1 MSEYIIKKLEPLLD
15 IIVDPI
21 IAALKKLPLIVL
33 IIAISIISAISVA
46 AYHYRDILISISYD
60 VIYIP
65 RVLTDSSSIPFSSDI
80 STHMVSTQH
89 RLLLTI
95 DTDLDEISSG
105 TTSNILVPWS
115 AAQAVVAVH
124 DFDKSKLDVQH
135 IVKFINYGKAPMSE
149 CWAETPD
156 RLREFCN
163 PFIAGWILYAFA
175 EMGIP
180 SSKATLETLLSEQ
193 QVGGWWSTF
202 PANNDRQ
209 YASTYTTAWVLLG
222 VSKQK
227 QKGYVS
233 ADQISAVDKA
243 LIRGTQW
250 LLSARNHARWKNY
263 PYLTADEASQS
274 ESISGVVLHAIN
286 NVIDVEALQLD
297 KEQLNKEWLEKLPD
311 RIVTAGETEK
321 VYIGIPTKAGWAFDH
336 FEQLQMPWLTVAT
349 VDAFPSGNVFQR
361 AKALKWLENVLD
373 DESVSSSDSRNN
385 WWRAELLYSLNYAIK
400 HSVRNGG

>member
-1 MSEYIIKKLEPLLD
+1 MFEYILKKLEPLLD
-15 IIVDPI
+15 SIVDPL

-33 IIAISIISAISVA
+33 IIVVSIISAIFVA
-46 AYHYRDILISISYD
+46 AYHYRDLLISVSYTA
-60 VIYIP
+60 IYVP
-65 RVLTDSSSIPFSSDI
+65 RVLTNSSSIPFSSDI

-89 RLLLTI
+89 RLLLTM
-95 DTDLDEISSG
+95 DMDLDEISRD
-105 TTSNILVPWS
+105 ILTPWS
-115 AAQAVVAVH
+115 AAQAVVAA
-124 DFDKSKLDVQH
+124 DKSKLDVQH
-135 IVKFINYGKAPMSE
+135 IVEFINSGKAPTCE

-156 RLREFCN
+156 RSREFRN

-175 EMGIP
+175 EMGIL
-180 SSKATLETLLSEQ
+180 SSKATLETLLAEQ

-222 VSKQK
+222 LSKQK

-286 NVIDVEALQLD
+286 NVIDVGALQLD
-297 KEQLNKEWLEKLPD
+297 KEHLNKEWLEKLPD

-321 VYIGIPTKAGWAFDH
+321 FYIGIPTKSGWAFDH
-336 FEQLQMPWLTVAT
+336 FEQLPMPWLTVAT
-349 VDAFPSGNVFQR
+349 VDAFPSGNVLQR

-385 WWRAELLYSLNYAIK
+385 WWRAELLYSLNYTIK

>member
-1 MSEYIIKKLEPLLD
+1 
-15 IIVDPI
+15 
-21 IAALKKLPLIVL
+21 
-33 IIAISIISAISVA
+33 
-46 AYHYRDILISISYD
+46 
-60 VIYIP
+60 
-65 RVLTDSSSIPFSSDI
+65 
-80 STHMVSTQH
+80 
-89 RLLLTI
+89 LLTI
-95 DTDLDEISSG
+95 DTDLDESSKD
-105 TTSNILVPWS
+105 ILTPWS
-115 AAQAVVAVH
+115 AAQAVVAID
-124 DFDKSKLDVQH
+124 DFHKSKLDVQPL
-135 IVKFINYGKAPMSE
+135 VELINSGRAPMCE

-156 RLREFCN
+156 RSPDFHN

-180 SSKATLETLLSEQ
+180 ISKATLETLLTEQ
-193 QVGGWWSTF
+193 QVGGWWSMF

-243 LIRGTQW
+243 LKRGTQW

-274 ESISGVVLHAIN
+274 ESISGVVLHTIN

-297 KEQLNKEWLEKLPD
+297 KEQLNKEWLDKLPD
-311 RIVTAGETEK
+311 RIVTAGEVEK
-321 VYIGIPTKAGWAFDH
+321 VYIGIQTKSGWAFDH
-336 FEQLQMPWLTVAT
+336 FEQLPMPWLTVAT
-349 VDAFPSGNVFQR
+349 VDAFRSGDIFQR
-361 AKALKWLENVLD
+361 AKALKWLENVVE
-373 DESVSSSDSRNN
+373 DESVSSSDSRNS

>member
-1 MSEYIIKKLEPLLD
+1 VFEYIIKKLEPLLD
-15 IIVDPI
+15 IIVDPL

-33 IIAISIISAISVA
+33 ITSISIIAAISVA
-46 AYHYRDILISISYD
+46 AYYYHDMLISISYD
-60 VIYIP
+60 AVYIP
-65 RVLTDSSSIPFSSDI
+65 RVLTNSSSINFSSDI
-80 STHMVSTQH
+80 FTHTISTQH

-95 DTDLDEISSG
+95 DTDLDEISS
-105 TTSNILVPWS
+105 NILTPWS
-115 AAQAVVAVH
+115 AAQAVAAVH
-124 DFDKSKLDVQH
+124 DVDKSKLDVQH
-135 IVKFINYGKAPMSE
+135 IVDFINSGKAQMCE

-156 RLREFCN
+156 RSRDFHN

-180 SSKATLETLLSEQ
+180 SSRATLETLLSEQ
-193 QVGGWWSTF
+193 QIGGWWSTF

-222 VSKQK
+222 LSKQK

-243 LIRGTQW
+243 LIRGTEW

-286 NVIDVEALQLD
+286 NVIDVEAMKLD

-321 VYIGIPTKAGWAFDH
+321 VYIGIPTKSGWAFDH
-336 FEQLQMPWLTVAT
+336 FEQLPMPWLTVAT

-400 HSVRNGG
+400 HSVRNRE